1 MGTDFSSNLRN
12 LCTEKPSIT
21 HVCREVGINR
31 QQFNRYLSGEGLP
44 SAYNLRR
51 ICNYFGLKEADLFL
65 SCDRFEALH
74 ALNSRKST
82 KTPINIL
89 SQAFPGNLGA
99 MRRYLGVY
107 YSHFFTPSWDG
118 QILKGLV
125 MLYERDGYVISRSV
139 ERGTNPE
146 RSIRFRVRFDGLASY
161 RSNRIFIVESEHG
174 NEGSMVETIL
184 FPAHR
189 QQISY
194 LRGMTMGVAWRPRL
208 MPYSSRTIW
217 QRVSERTSAREALK
231 RCGVF
236 PIDSRSINKTVR
248 DFLSET
254 DYPNTDM
261 HSNSDFF

>member
-1 MGTDFSSNLRN
+1 MSTDFSSNLRN

-31 QQFNRYLSGEGLP
+31 QQFNRYLSGKGLP

-51 ICNYFGLKEADLFL
+51 ICNYFDLKEADLFL
-65 SCDRFEALH
+65 PYERFETLH
-74 ALNSRKST
+74 IINPQKST

-89 SQAFPGNLGA
+89 SQAFPGKLGA

-118 QILKGLV
+118 KILRGLV
-125 MLYERDGYVISRSV
+125 LLYEKDGYVISRSV

-146 RSIRFRVRFDGLASY
+146 ETIRIKVRYDGLASY
-161 RSNRIFIVESEHG
+161 RKNRIFLVESERG
-174 NEGSMVETIL
+174 DEGSLIETIL

-189 QQISY
+189 QQITY

-217 QRVSERTSAREALK
+217 QRASERTSAREALNS
-231 RCGVF
+231 CGVF
-236 PIDSRSINKTVR
+236 SIDSRHINKTVR
-248 DFLSET
+248 DFLSANEH
-254 DYPNTDM
+254 PITDM